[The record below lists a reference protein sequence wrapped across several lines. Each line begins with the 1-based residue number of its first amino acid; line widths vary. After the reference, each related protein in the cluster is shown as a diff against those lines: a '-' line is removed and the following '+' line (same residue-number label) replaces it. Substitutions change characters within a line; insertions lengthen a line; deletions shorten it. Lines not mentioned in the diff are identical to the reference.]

1 MTPTWIEI
9 AQTSNLLEG
18 EVIAGLLR
26 SADIPVYMENAANVM
41 PAIFGHYVT
50 PQRLYVP
57 ETHYEEACLL
67 LDDYDDTP
75 TLDEP
80 GIHL

>member
-1 MTPTWIEI
+1 MTPAWIEI
-9 AQTSNLLEG
+9 AQAATEMEG
-18 EVIAGLLR
+18 EIIAGLLR
-26 SADIPVYMENAANVM
+26 SADIPVYMERASNVM
-41 PAIFGHYVT
+41 PAIFGNYMI

-75 TLDEP
+75 ALDEP
-80 GIHL
+80 GIQL